1 MNVRIC
7 RMGRT
12 HSVAQGEDKVLTLTV
27 NDSNGSPRDLTGAY
41 VYFAIKRTDDDATQV
56 VQYDNDAGTGVT
68 LLAQSGATLGQAEI
82 AVAAADTT
90 AEPVGTALVY
100 DVFVRFDPAGAD
112 NERVQVVDGTFQI
125 TPRRVVIP

>member
-1 MNVRIC
+1 M
-7 RMGRT
+7 
-12 HSVAQGEDKVLTLTV
+12 
-27 NDSNGSPRDLTGAY
+27 
-41 VYFAIKRTDDDATQV
+41 
-56 VQYDNDAGTGVT
+56 QYDNDAGTGVT